1 MNRNPLSVM
10 VSMIPGLYGPN
21 QATDFLK
28 RSQAGFPRFHDG
40 DVELCLSREPEDPFV
55 LHSVVLGLHSP
66 FFKASLSERWSGQ
79 KNDTISSGPIKWR
92 YQLRFDEDD
101 EKSGVA

>member
-1 MNRNPLSVM
+1 M
-10 VSMIPGLYGPN
+10 VSMIPGLYGPS

-40 DVELCLSREPEDPFV
+40 DVELCLLREPEDRFV

-79 KNDTISSGPIKWR
+79 KNETISSGPIKWR

-101 EKSGVA
+101 GKSGVAKFSKAVYW